1 MLEVVDPAVVVT
13 VDRALSLV
21 VLHTGGVEV
30 GDVVAVIIVGQLGVP
45 IFRWILD
52 FRLNTVM
59 TKNKFSWL
67 FYLRDNF

>member
-1 MLEVVDPAVVVT
+1 MDLELIGCIYIVAVAVV
-13 VDRALSLV
+13 
-21 VLHTGGVEV
+21 
-30 GDVVAVIIVGQLGVP
+30 IVGCMIYMGVP

-67 FYLRDNF
+67 FYLKGNF